1 MRHQPATEQAATTLI
16 PDDAQPYLRWA
27 DNPNMTCRQAAILA
41 LVLANPGAT
50 VGALALVMGVPK
62 PSVTRAADKLEEM
75 GLLFRTPSAG
85 DRRLVQMHATKAA
98 PARLGQAPRGGE

>member
-1 MRHQPATEQAATTLI
+1 MRHQPATEQAATILV
-16 PDDAQPYLRWA
+16 PNDAQPYLRWA
-27 DNPNMTCRQAAILA
+27 ADSNMTCRQAAILA

-50 VGALALVMGVPK
+50 VGAIALVMGVPK

-85 DRRLVQMHATKAA
+85 DRRLVQMHATKTA
-98 PARLGQAPRGGE
+98 PARMGQSTRGGG